1 MVEALIFF
9 NLITR
14 NPVDPA
20 HYLNCDQS
28 SWMIERIT
36 RSKLLD
42 IAQKDD
48 FITRTL
54 EGTDPSCF
62 ESQAQSAND

>member
-14 NPVDPA
+14 SPVDPE

-28 SWMIERIT
+28 NWMIERIA
-36 RSKLLD
+36 RSDLLNYD
-42 IAQKDD
+42 QKRD
-48 FITRTL
+48 FITRTI
-54 EGTDPSCF
+54 EGTDTSCF
-62 ESQAQSAND
+62 DY

>member
-14 NPVDPA
+14 DPVDPA
-20 HYLNCDQS
+20 HYLNCEQS
-28 SWMIERIT
+28 SWMIERIE
-36 RSKLLD
+36 RSELLNRS
-42 IAQKDD
+42 QKDD
-48 FITRTL
+48 FVNRTL

-62 ESQAQSAND
+62 ESQA

>member
-14 NPVDPA
+14 QPVDPA

-28 SWMIERIT
+28 NWMIERIA
-36 RSKLLD
+36 RSELLNFD
-42 IAQKDD
+42 QKKD
-48 FITRTL
+48 FINRTI

-62 ESQAQSAND
+62 DY

>member
-20 HYLNCDQS
+20 HYLDCDQS
-28 SWMIERIT
+28 SWIIERIE
-36 RSKLLD
+36 RSELLD
-42 IAQKDD
+42 RSQKDD
-48 FITRTL
+48 FVTRTL

>member
-14 NPVDPA
+14 NPVDPD

-28 SWMIERIT
+28 NWMIERIA
-36 RSKLLD
+36 RSDLLNYD
-42 IAQKDD
+42 QKRD
-48 FITRTL
+48 FITRTI

-62 ESQAQSAND
+62 DY

>member
-14 NPVDPA
+14 QPVDPA

-28 SWMIERIT
+28 NWMIGRIA
-36 RSKLLD
+36 RSELLNFD
-42 IAQKDD
+42 QKKD
-48 FITRTL
+48 FINRTI

-62 ESQAQSAND
+62 DY